1 MAQSYTRQS
10 TFADGDTITAT
21 LFNNEY
27 NQLVNVF
34 AYSDSSAATTGHRH
48 DGTAAQGGNIPQIGD
63 LDFKN
68 KIVVDSTNNRWGVFV
83 EVSGTAVEQI
93 RIQDGAIVPVT
104 DSDIDLG
111 TSSLEFK
118 DLFLDGTAH
127 IDTLDVDVN
136 ATIAGTLGV
145 TGAATLSSTLAVTGA
160 VTGSS
165 TIQGT
170 TITATTAFVPD
181 ASDGASLGG
190 VNLQFSDLFLAD
202 GALLAFGDDQ
212 DVTIT
217 HLEDAGLL
225 LNGARGL
232 FFNDTTQYINAPS
245 GTVLDIAATD
255 EIELTATL
263 IDINGAVDI
272 SGNLDVGGN
281 LVVTGTTTFN
291 GGTLTLGDAAS
302 DNVVFGADVNSSII
316 PNTDAT
322 FDLGSSSQEWRDLY
336 VDGTAYVDAINFNGT
351 AISATAEELNIMD
364 GVTATTAE
372 LNIMDGV
379 TSTAAEIN
387 ILDGVTSTAAELNI
401 LDGVT
406 STAAEI
412 NLLDG
417 VTSTT
422 AELNILDGVTAT
434 AAEINILDGV
444 TSTATELNLLDGVTS
459 TTAEL
464 NILDGVTA
472 TAADINLI
480 DGITNGTVIAS
491 KAIITDANKD
501 ISGGRNITISGELDA
516 GSLDISGDVDVDG
529 TLEADAITIAGITLA
544 ETISDTVGAMV
555 TSNTE
560 SGITVAYDDSDN
572 TLDFTVGTLN
582 QDTTGNAATAT
593 ALETARTIGGV
604 SFDGT
609 ANITPTTFTTAT
621 FSGDVNVDSGVLF
634 ADVSAN
640 RVGINQASPDVS
652 LDLGANTDAVHI
664 PVGTTA
670 QRPGSPAAGYFRYN
684 ASLSQF
690 EGYTD
695 AWGAIGGGGTN
706 TFTHD
711 VFTCN
716 GSTTAFALSQSTES
730 ENNLIVFIDGV
741 FQEQGAYSIA
751 TSSGTTTLTLSAAP
765 VNGRKLV
772 VYSVAAGVSG
782 SNLNIDSMTGDGSD
796 TTLTLSINPVN
807 ENNTQVFV
815 DGVYQSKSNYSISG
829 TTLTFSTAPPTGSA
843 VEVMTMTQ
851 TDVNVPVD
859 GTITSAKLSG
869 DLVTPS
875 SLTVTGDLITT
886 TSGTSNFVAGVNA
899 GNSIAS
905 GGNYNVVL
913 GDEAGTAITTG
924 DQNVLLG
931 YGAGDAIVSSSNN
944 VAVGNLALSADT
956 LGGRSVAIGA
966 SALTAQN
973 FTSSTNAYNVAI
985 GFTAGAAITTGVQNT
1000 IIGSLA
1006 GDAMTTGNRNTAL
1019 GYSALSSDTLGD
1031 RNVAIG
1037 NLALQTQNFTSSTD
1051 SYNTAVGYN
1060 AGGVV
1065 TTGIQNTLIGGLAG
1079 DAITTASYNTAVG
1092 YTSLSANT
1100 TGVDNVAIGWAAL
1113 GANTTGS
1120 DNVAVGKQA
1129 LDANTTG
1136 ATNTALGDRALTTNT
1151 TASNNTAVGADALY
1165 ANTTGSDNVV
1175 VGAVAGDA
1183 LTTGSDNVVVG
1194 KNALS
1199 ADTTGRRSVAIGRS
1213 ALSAQNFTSTTS
1225 SYNVAV
1231 GYEAGGAVTTG
1242 TINTLIGGLSG
1253 EALTTGNSNVAV
1265 GYNSLK
1271 ADTAGDRN
1279 VAIGVA
1285 ALQSQNFTS
1294 TQDTYNIGIGYG
1306 AGSLITTGLRNTAVG
1321 SLSLDKSTT
1330 GSYNTAL
1337 GYGTLSSQTATGDA
1351 YNTAIGYNAGVA
1363 ITTGVKNVIVGA
1375 LAADSMTTGSENTI
1389 IGNGAAGNGVIS
1401 GSNNTALGRSAG
1413 LSLTTGGN
1421 NLLLG
1426 HDSGIT
1432 GSPGGN
1438 INTESNRVC
1447 LGDENITHIYAQVQ
1461 TISSSDERDK
1471 TDFTALDLGLDFV
1484 KALAPVTYKWDKRSK
1499 YGDKFAED
1507 YDLNAQ
1513 TPDGTHKEDWLD
1525 IGFKAQSVV
1534 ALEEAAG
1541 YTISDK
1547 TNLVSSLTEDGKQYG
1562 LQYENFI
1569 PILVKAIQELSTQN
1583 AALTARIAAL
1593 EE

>member
-869 DLVTPS
+869 DLTLPG
-875 SLTVTGDLITT
+875 SLTFADSEKAIFGAGSDLQIYHDGSNSYVKDAGAGNLKLQGASYVLMESDEGKIMLRGQKNNALQAYYDGSAKLATTATGIDVTGTVTADGLVVDTGSVGGFKVT
-886 TSGTSNFVAGVNA
+886 QDSGAGVRLTA
-899 GNSIAS
+899 YQGTTNSNVRTAYVDAQVFVVSTGEPTGTTVTERMRIDAS
-905 GGNYNVVL
+905 GNLLVGKTANNITDTGAVIRSTGEAFLTRSGNP
-913 GDEAGTAITTG
+913 
-924 DQNVLLG
+924 
-931 YGAGDAIVSSSNN
+931 
-944 VAVGNLALSADT
+944 LS
-956 LGGRSVAIGA
+956 L
-966 SALTAQN
+966 
-973 FTSSTNAYNVAI
+973 
-985 GFTAGAAITTGVQNT
+985 
-1000 IIGSLA
+1000 
-1006 GDAMTTGNRNTAL
+1006 NR
-1019 GYSALSSDTLGD
+1019 LSSDGSVLEIRKDSAVVGSIGTRANLLTIGNGDTGLLFNGTNDSIIPESMSGVASRDAAIDLGHTSSRFKD
-1031 RNVAIG
+1031 LYLSGTANVGGLYSNAGTGNVAG
-1037 NLALQTQNFTSSTD
+1037 TFKSTD
-1051 SYNTAVGYN
+1051 AGAYINIIDSGSGTFGAMIGAISDNMIFAPNNVEKMRLTAD
-1060 AGGVV
+1060 
-1065 TTGIQNTLIGGLAG
+1065 G
-1079 DAITTASYNTAVG
+1079 DVCLGS
-1092 YTSLSANT
+1092 
-1100 TGVDNVAIGWAAL
+1100 TGVIRG
-1113 GANTTGS
+1113 
-1120 DNVAVGKQA
+1120 
-1129 LDANTTG
+1129 
-1136 ATNTALGDRALTTNT
+1136 
-1151 TASNNTAVGADALY
+1151 
-1165 ANTTGSDNVV
+1165 
-1175 VGAVAGDA
+1175 
-1183 LTTGSDNVVVG
+1183 
-1194 KNALS
+1194 
-1199 ADTTGRRSVAIGRS
+1199 
-1213 ALSAQNFTSTTS
+1213 
-1225 SYNVAV
+1225 
-1231 GYEAGGAVTTG
+1231 
-1242 TINTLIGGLSG
+1242 
-1253 EALTTGNSNVAV
+1253 
-1265 GYNSLK
+1265 
-1271 ADTAGDRN
+1271 
-1279 VAIGVA
+1279 
-1285 ALQSQNFTS
+1285 
-1294 TQDTYNIGIGYG
+1294 
-1306 AGSLITTGLRNTAVG
+1306 
-1321 SLSLDKSTT
+1321 
-1330 GSYNTAL
+1330 
-1337 GYGTLSSQTATGDA
+1337 SSQTGVSIEAEGRLYLSRGTSTGGFSHLVFYNGNGLVGTVSTSGSATA
-1351 YNTAIGYNAGVA
+1351 YNTSSDQRL
-1363 ITTGVKNVIVGA
+1363 K
-1375 LAADSMTTGSENTI
+1375 
-1389 IGNGAAGNGVIS
+1389 
-1401 GSNNTALGRSAG
+1401 
-1413 LSLTTGGN
+1413 
-1421 NLLLG
+1421 
-1426 HDSGIT
+1426 
-1432 GSPGGN
+1432 
-1438 INTESNRVC
+1438 
-1447 LGDENITHIYAQVQ
+1447 ENIA
-1461 TISSSDERDK
+1461 DAD
-1471 TDFTALDLGLDFV
+1471 DAG
-1484 KALAPVTYKWDKRSK
+1484 SK
-1499 YGDKFAED
+1499 ID
-1507 YDLNAQ
+1507 
-1513 TPDGTHKEDWLD
+1513 
-1525 IGFKAQSVV
+1525 
-1534 ALEEAAG
+1534 
-1541 YTISDK
+1541 
-1547 TNLVSSLTEDGKQYG
+1547 
-1562 LQYENFI
+1562 
-1569 PILVKAIQELSTQN
+1569 AIQVRKFDWKADGSHQDYGMVAQELIEVAPEAVSASEDPEEMMGVDYSKLVPMMLKEIQS
-1583 AALTARIAAL
+1583 LRDRIAAL

>member
-34 AYSDSSAATTGHRH
+34 AYSDSSASTTGHRH

-136 ATIAGTLGV
+136 ATVAGTLGV
-145 TGAATLSSTLAVTGA
+145 TGATTLSSTLAVTGA

-217 HLEDAGLL
+217 HLADAGLL

-379 TSTAAEIN
+379 TSTTAEIN

-406 STAAEI
+406 ATAAEI

-444 TSTATELNLLDGVTS
+444 TSTAAELNLLDGVTS
-459 TTAEL
+459 TTEEL

-472 TAADINLI
+472 SAADINLI

-516 GSLDISGDVDVDG
+516 GSLDISGDVDIDG

-560 SGITVAYDDSDN
+560 SGITVAYDDADN

-640 RVGINQASPDVS
+640 RVGINQTSPDVS
-652 LDLGANTDAVHI
+652 LDLGANTDAVHV

-670 QRPGSPAAGYFRYN
+670 QRPGSAAAGYFRYN
-684 ASLSQF
+684 TSLAQF

-741 FQEQGAYSIA
+741 FQEQSAYSIA

-765 VNGRKLV
+765 VSGRKLV

-807 ENNTQVFV
+807 ENNTQVFI

-851 TDVNVPVD
+851 TEVNVPVD

-869 DLVTPS
+869 DLVTPGN
-875 SLTVTGDLITT
+875 LDVTG
-886 TSGTSNFVAGVNA
+886 NA
-899 GNSIAS
+899 TFGDNSK
-905 GGNYNVVL
+905 
-913 GDEAGTAITTG
+913 AI
-924 DQNVLLG
+924 
-931 YGAGDAIVSSSNN
+931 
-944 VAVGNLALSADT
+944 
-956 LGGRSVAIGA
+956 
-966 SALTAQN
+966 
-973 FTSSTNAYNVAI
+973 F
-985 GFTAGAAITTGVQNT
+985 
-1000 IIGSLA
+1000 
-1006 GDAMTTGNRNTAL
+1006 
-1019 GYSALSSDTLGD
+1019 
-1031 RNVAIG
+1031 
-1037 NLALQTQNFTSSTD
+1037 
-1051 SYNTAVGYN
+1051 
-1060 AGGVV
+1060 
-1065 TTGIQNTLIGGLAG
+1065 
-1079 DAITTASYNTAVG
+1079 
-1092 YTSLSANT
+1092 
-1100 TGVDNVAIGWAAL
+1100 
-1113 GANTTGS
+1113 
-1120 DNVAVGKQA
+1120 
-1129 LDANTTG
+1129 
-1136 ATNTALGDRALTTNT
+1136 
-1151 TASNNTAVGADALY
+1151 
-1165 ANTTGSDNVV
+1165 
-1175 VGAVAGDA
+1175 
-1183 LTTGSDNVVVG
+1183 
-1194 KNALS
+1194 
-1199 ADTTGRRSVAIGRS
+1199 
-1213 ALSAQNFTSTTS
+1213 
-1225 SYNVAV
+1225 
-1231 GYEAGGAVTTG
+1231 
-1242 TINTLIGGLSG
+1242 
-1253 EALTTGNSNVAV
+1253 
-1265 GYNSLK
+1265 
-1271 ADTAGDRN
+1271 
-1279 VAIGVA
+1279 
-1285 ALQSQNFTS
+1285 
-1294 TQDTYNIGIGYG
+1294 G
-1306 AGSLITTGLRNTAVG
+1306 AGSDL
-1321 SLSLDKSTT
+1321 
-1330 GSYNTAL
+1330 
-1337 GYGTLSSQTATGDA
+1337 Q
-1351 YNTAIGYNAGVA
+1351 
-1363 ITTGVKNVIVGA
+1363 
-1375 LAADSMTTGSENTI
+1375 
-1389 IGNGAAGNGVIS
+1389 
-1401 GSNNTALGRSAG
+1401 
-1413 LSLTTGGN
+1413 
-1421 NLLLG
+1421 
-1426 HDSGIT
+1426 
-1432 GSPGGN
+1432 
-1438 INTESNRVC
+1438 
-1447 LGDENITHIYAQVQ
+1447 IY
-1461 TISSSDERDK
+1461 
-1471 TDFTALDLGLDFV
+1471 
-1484 KALAPVTYKWDKRSK
+1484 
-1499 YGDKFAED
+1499 
-1507 YDLNAQ
+1507 
-1513 TPDGTHKEDWLD
+1513 H
-1525 IGFKAQSVV
+1525 
-1534 ALEEAAG
+1534 
-1541 YTISDK
+1541 
-1547 TNLVSSLTEDGKQYG
+1547 DGK
-1562 LQYENFI
+1562 
-1569 PILVKAIQELSTQN
+1569 
-1583 AALTARIAAL
+1583 
-1593 EE
+1593 

>member
-10 TFADGDTITAT
+10 TFSDGDTITAS

-27 NQLVNVF
+27 NQLLNAF
-34 AYSDSSAATTGHRH
+34 KYSATLSTTGHRH
-48 DGTAAQGGNIPQIGD
+48 DGTDGQGGNIPQIGD

-160 VTGSS
+160 VIGSS

-181 ASDGASLGG
+181 ASDGASLGTTS
-190 VNLQFSDLFLAD
+190 LEFSDLYLAD
-202 GALLAFGDDQ
+202 GALIAFGDDQ
-212 DVTIT
+212 DVTLT
-217 HLEDAGLL
+217 HVADTGLL
-225 LNGARGL
+225 LNSTMAL
-232 FFNDTTQYINAPS
+232 QFNDASQYINAPS
-245 GTVLDIAATD
+245 ATVLDINATD
-255 EIELTATL
+255 EIELNATLVDVNANLDVSGTVTATGTSVFASL
-263 IDINGAVDI
+263 DISGDIDVDGTANLDIVDIDGAVNIAAATTIATDNKIQFRDTAIYVNSSADGQLDIVADTEVQIAATTVDINGAVDI

-351 AISATAEELNIMD
+351 AISATA
-364 GVTATTAE
+364 AE
-372 LNIMDGV
+372 L
-379 TSTAAEIN
+379 N

-406 STAAEI
+406 STA
-412 NLLDG
+412 
-417 VTSTT
+417 

-444 TSTATELNLLDGVTS
+444 TSTAAELNLLDGVTS
-459 TTAEL
+459 TTEEL

-472 TAADINLI
+472 SAADINLI

-516 GSLDISGDVDVDG
+516 GSLDISGDVDIDG

-560 SGITVAYDDSDN
+560 SGITVAYDDADN

-640 RVGINQASPDVS
+640 RVGINQTSPDVS
-652 LDLGANTDAVHI
+652 LDLGANTDAVHV

-670 QRPGSPAAGYFRYN
+670 QRPGSAAAGYFRYN
-684 ASLSQF
+684 TSLAQF

-765 VNGRKLV
+765 VSGRKLV

-807 ENNTQVFV
+807 ENNTQVFI

-851 TDVNVPVD
+851 TEVNVPVD

-869 DLVTPS
+869 DLVTPGNLDVTGTVTADG
-875 SLTVTGDLITT
+875 LTVDDVVSIDTSTGSAFSSTGNLKIDIDSDNSTTDRVFQITSDAEAKLLLQVKEGGDISFYEDTGTTPKFFWDASAESLGIGTSSPAGLLNLHSASGDSNLFITT
-886 TSGTSNFVAGVNA
+886 GNTAAATNIFFGDTDNSSVGRIVYDHGSNYMNFRTNGSDAMRIDANGNLLVGTNSLAVSSSTGSVTGTVINSSGLFEAAKIGTIMDLNRLSTDGTILNFRKDGTTVGSISVYDSDPT
-899 GNSIAS
+899 GGGGELLIAS
-905 GGNYNVVL
+905 GNTGLKFDDQVNYIRPSNGAGALRDNTIDLGKSDSRFKDLYTMTVQASTGTEAAPAYSFAADSNSGMYLISADNLGFSVGGAERMRCDSSGNLQVGFSSYSSLGSVNTGCRLSHDGQTNAIARGSNGVVL
-913 GDEAGTAITTG
+913 SFYSGNG
-924 DQNVLLG
+924 
-931 YGAGDAIVSSSNN
+931 GAGNI
-944 VAVGNLALSADT
+944 
-956 LGGRSVAIGA
+956 SV
-966 SALTAQN
+966 T
-973 FTSSTNAYNVAI
+973 
-985 GFTAGAAITTGVQNT
+985 
-1000 IIGSLA
+1000 
-1006 GDAMTTGNRNTAL
+1006 
-1019 GYSALSSDTLGD
+1019 
-1031 RNVAIG
+1031 
-1037 NLALQTQNFTSSTD
+1037 
-1051 SYNTAVGYN
+1051 
-1060 AGGVV
+1060 
-1065 TTGIQNTLIGGLAG
+1065 
-1079 DAITTASYNTAVG
+1079 
-1092 YTSLSANT
+1092 
-1100 TGVDNVAIGWAAL
+1100 
-1113 GANTTGS
+1113 
-1120 DNVAVGKQA
+1120 
-1129 LDANTTG
+1129 
-1136 ATNTALGDRALTTNT
+1136 TNTA
-1151 TASNNTAVGADALY
+1151 
-1165 ANTTGSDNVV
+1165 
-1175 VGAVAGDA
+1175 
-1183 LTTGSDNVVVG
+1183 
-1194 KNALS
+1194 
-1199 ADTTGRRSVAIGRS
+1199 
-1213 ALSAQNFTSTTS
+1213 
-1225 SYNVAV
+1225 
-1231 GYEAGGAVTTG
+1231 
-1242 TINTLIGGLSG
+1242 
-1253 EALTTGNSNVAV
+1253 
-1265 GYNSLK
+1265 
-1271 ADTAGDRN
+1271 
-1279 VAIGVA
+1279 
-1285 ALQSQNFTS
+1285 
-1294 TQDTYNIGIGYG
+1294 
-1306 AGSLITTGLRNTAVG
+1306 
-1321 SLSLDKSTT
+1321 
-1330 GSYNTAL
+1330 
-1337 GYGTLSSQTATGDA
+1337 A
-1351 YNTAIGYNAGVA
+1351 YNTSSDQRL
-1363 ITTGVKNVIVGA
+1363 K
-1375 LAADSMTTGSENTI
+1375 
-1389 IGNGAAGNGVIS
+1389 
-1401 GSNNTALGRSAG
+1401 
-1413 LSLTTGGN
+1413 
-1421 NLLLG
+1421 
-1426 HDSGIT
+1426 
-1432 GSPGGN
+1432 
-1438 INTESNRVC
+1438 
-1447 LGDENITHIYAQVQ
+1447 ENIADADDAGSKVDSIQVRKF
-1461 TISSSDERDK
+1461 DW
-1471 TDFTALDLGLDFV
+1471 
-1484 KALAPVTYKWDKRSK
+1484 KADGSHQD
-1499 YGDKFAED
+1499 YGM
-1507 YDLNAQ
+1507 
-1513 TPDGTHKEDWLD
+1513 
-1525 IGFKAQSVV
+1525 V
-1534 ALEEAAG
+1534 A
-1541 YTISDK
+1541 
-1547 TNLVSSLTEDGKQYG
+1547 
-1562 LQYENFI
+1562 
-1569 PILVKAIQELSTQN
+1569 QELQAVAPEAVSVPEDPEEMMGVDYSKLVPMMLKEIQS
-1583 AALTARIAAL
+1583 LRARIAAL
-1593 EE
+1593 ES